1 MVLGFLDFTLPREKS
16 SILEG
21 YTVLLDPLSDC
32 SEDTFIEN
40 FYRARVA
47 AEGFYTHMWHLVSRV
62 ELRTFSEVE
71 VTEIRPLTLEKAR
84 EYEDNPNA
92 TEFFVTE
99 EPWANK
105 DLSYKWIEKELI

>member
-1 MVLGFLDFTLPREKS
+1 MISPNLPREKS

-40 FYRARVA
+40 FHRARVA
-47 AEGFYTHMWHLVSRV
+47 AEGFYKHMWHLVTTIEIYQHSFSVV
-62 ELRTFSEVE
+62 E
-71 VTEIRPLTLEKAR
+71 EIRPLTLEKAR
-84 EYEDNPNA
+84 EYENNPNA

-99 EPWANK
+99 EPWAHK
-105 DLSYKWIEKELI
+105 DLRFKWIEKELI